1 MCVCVCVCVC
11 AQLYLTL
18 CNTMD
23 YSPPDSSVHGIVQ
36 ARLLEWVAI
45 SYSNEILIK
54 TLYLQARVILVV
66 THIHESD
73 FQWPK

>member
-18 CNTMD
+18 C
-23 YSPPDSSVHGIVQ
+23 PPDSSVHGIVQ